1 MLDYEFRYQIFIYDL
16 KESEERFR
24 ALHNSSFR
32 GIITILDRGRILE
45 CNQGLA
51 EITGYW
57 VDGLIGMD
65 GMLHIH

>member
-1 MLDYEFRYQIFIYDL
+1 MNSDI
-16 KESEERFR
+16 RF
-24 ALHNSSFR
+24 SSMTSKRVKNVSRHFTTLR

-57 VDGLIGMD
+57 VDELIGMD